1 MTFPEVLKSLRKG
14 EKLNQTEL
22 AQMIGVSRSAI
33 GMYESGKREPDF
45 ATLERIADCF
55 NVSIDYLHGKDP
67 LPRRFYEPTVTG
79 SYTSFPV
86 IGDIAAGYNRL
97 AFEDWNSET
106 VDIPNSYLR
115 GRDKSEFFV
124 LRVVGSSMYPMYQEG
139 DRVLILRQETL
150 NRSGDI
156 GALIYNDEYATLK
169 KIEYA
174 DNENWM
180 RIVPINPNY
189 EPELITGERLEH
201 CRILGVPKL
210 LIREFE

>member
-1 MTFPEVLKSLRKG
+1 MTFSEVLKKLRKNN
-14 EKLNQTEL
+14 EMNQSQL
-22 AQMIGVSRSAI
+22 AQAIGVSRSAI

-45 ATLERIADCF
+45 MTLEKIADCF
-55 NVSIDYLHGKDP
+55 DVSIDYLHGKDSVP
-67 LPRRFYEPTVTG
+67 KRFSEPTVTA
-79 SYTSFPV
+79 SFTTFPV

-115 GRDKSEFFV
+115 GHDKSEFFV

-174 DNENWM
+174 DNESWM

-189 EPELITGERLEH
+189 EPETITGERLEH
-201 CRILGVPKL
+201 CRILGIPKL